1 MRIDDHSNTSGD
13 LQSSQVDR
21 TQQAEREQQARQRA
35 PAQGSDSVSLS
46 ALSEQLVAAIET
58 DPPEVVRQIEQ
69 LEQAVNN
76 GTFNEPP
83 IRWRVR
89 LSVPRSTASD
99 RGDGRERVMAESTAI
114 VDEATVAAEQ
124 ALRLLREGRYAE
136 LIEQADEWSALA
148 VPLGRLRDGIE
159 AGGVEL
165 AETAR
170 SAAKLRGR
178 IHALRETLRHV
189 AMVETGCARSRR
201 LFAPATRREGK

>member
-1 MRIDDHSNTSGD
+1 
-13 LQSSQVDR
+13 
-21 TQQAEREQQARQRA
+21 
-35 PAQGSDSVSLS
+35 
-46 ALSEQLVAAIET
+46 
-58 DPPEVVRQIEQ
+58 
-69 LEQAVNN
+69 
-76 GTFNEPP
+76 
-83 IRWRVR
+83 
-89 LSVPRSTASD
+89 
-99 RGDGRERVMAESTAI
+99 MAESTAI

-189 AMVETGCARSRR
+189 AMVENGLREIEAAFRTGYSARGQVESEGTTR
-201 LFAPATRREGK
+201 LNAEA